1 MDVNMVQASVQT
13 MKIPKSSVII
23 CTMEINI
30 NSTYSRNID
39 PDTAI
44 SSSIDFDISLAL
56 LGSADHSDQ
65 YGSN

>member
-1 MDVNMVQASVQT
+1 

-30 NSTYSRNID
+30 DSTYSRNID

-44 SSSIDFDISLAL
+44 SSSIDLDISLAL

>member
-1 MDVNMVQASVQT
+1 

-30 NSTYSRNID
+30 DTTYNRNID
-39 PDTAI
+39 PETAI
-44 SSSIDFDISLAL
+44 SSIIDLDISLAL

-65 YGSN
+65 YGSS